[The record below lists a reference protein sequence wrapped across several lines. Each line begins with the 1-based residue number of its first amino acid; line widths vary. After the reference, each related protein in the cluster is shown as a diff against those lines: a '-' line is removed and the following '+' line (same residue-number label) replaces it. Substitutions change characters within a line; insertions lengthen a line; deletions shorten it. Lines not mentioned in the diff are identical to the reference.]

1 MKRPTVQGPER
12 SSRVGR
18 TTAPSA
24 SVVENE
30 RGAGGSSEYIVR
42 QRSDLGDD
50 MKLNELNAD
59 EQTLFLGL
67 MREIV
72 TADGEYSDEERAE
85 TGAIETEMGADA
97 FLSAMTHAKDKFH
110 SRTDIMEAA
119 KKITRVDAQKVII
132 DRLIHIASSDGV
144 DDAEEKPLRWLANA
158 WPDAVL
164 K

>member
-1 MKRPTVQGPER
+1 MGAPEN
-12 SSRVGR
+12 GR
-18 TTAPSA
+18 G
-24 SVVENE
+24 VVE
-30 RGAGGSSEYIVR
+30 SSEYIVR
-42 QRSDLGDD
+42 QRPDLGDD

-85 TGAIETEMGADA
+85 TGAIEAEMGADA
-97 FLSAMTHAKDKFH
+97 FIAAMTRAKEEYH

-119 KKITRVDAQKVII
+119 KSISRVEAQKVIM

-144 DDAEEKPLRWLANA
+144 DDAEEKPLRWLAKA